1 MTRFGMKEA
10 DFREFAPLFVEAV
23 QGKNVGEEVT
33 RFRERFQTMYFCFD
47 TEFSEVRSQ
56 LAGLF

>member
-1 MTRFGMKEA
+1 MTRFGMKEE
-10 DFREFAPLFVEAV
+10 DFGEFAGLFSEAV
-23 QGKNVGEEVT
+23 RGRNVGDEVS
-33 RFRERFQTMYFCFD
+33 RFRERFQTMHFCFD